1 MLLIEKTAR
10 SPRKAKVSSKKT
22 GVNMNPVILRKISPE
37 RPGRRPP
44 RPIPRIVAET
54 NKIGIMPVKI
64 IRERLLMPTV

>member
-1 MLLIEKTAR
+1 MLIEKTAI

-22 GVNMNPVILRKISPE
+22 GVNMNPVILRKISPG
-37 RPGRRPP
+37 RPGMRPP

-64 IRERLLMPTV
+64 IRERLLIEAV

>member
-1 MLLIEKTAR
+1 MLIENTAR

-22 GVNMNPVILRKISPE
+22 GVNMNPVILRKISPG

-54 NKIGIMPVKI
+54 SKIGIMPLKI
-64 IRERLLMPTV
+64 IRERLLIQAV